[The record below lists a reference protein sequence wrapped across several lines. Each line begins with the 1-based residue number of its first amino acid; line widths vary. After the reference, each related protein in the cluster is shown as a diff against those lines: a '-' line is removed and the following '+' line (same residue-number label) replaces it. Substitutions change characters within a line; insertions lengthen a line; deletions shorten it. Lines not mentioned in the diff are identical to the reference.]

1 MINCDCMIMALITYD
16 IPFEMYKHLKVILVM
31 MILKGHGS
39 SCSYYESPSFFDV
52 FWASS
57 SSSSGSMS
65 SAFSSASSKRI
76 GNEEFRR
83 ARVV

>member
-1 MINCDCMIMALITYD
+1 MINCDCMIIAIGTYN

-39 SCSYYESPSFFDV
+39 SCSYESPSFFDV
-52 FWASS
+52 FSASS

>member
-39 SCSYYESPSFFDV
+39 SCSYYESPSLFRCLLGLEFIQFRFHVQRFFLG
-52 FWASS
+52 FFETNW
-57 SSSSGSMS
+57 
-65 SAFSSASSKRI
+65 
-76 GNEEFRR
+76 
-83 ARVV
+83 